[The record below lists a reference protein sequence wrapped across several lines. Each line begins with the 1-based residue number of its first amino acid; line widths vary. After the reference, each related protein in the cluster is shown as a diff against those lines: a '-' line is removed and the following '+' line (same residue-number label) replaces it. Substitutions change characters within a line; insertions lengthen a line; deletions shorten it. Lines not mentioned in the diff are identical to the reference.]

1 MNLKAKRF
9 LIVILIL
16 GGVILGVYFSQ
27 FKPSRQ
33 NEYKIEG
40 LIQKAEKAVSLEE
53 FDKAILYYQKI
64 IYNYPDSEQAPK
76 SYLAIAKIY
85 KEQGKLLEAKNAYNR
100 IIELYSGS
108 QVIGVAQHKLWD
120 LNVKII
126 TSPIETPNSIIY
138 EVKAGDT
145 LAKIAKKFNTTIDL
159 IRLSNNLES
168 DIIHPGQRL
177 KVSNVDFTIIVDIS
191 QNILTLVQ
199 ADEVIKVYPVST
211 GVDGSTPIGTFE
223 ITNKL
228 IEPVWHRP
236 GAIVPSGSPENI
248 LGSRWMGI
256 SKPGYG
262 IHGTIEP
269 ETIGEH
275 ITRGCVRMR
284 NSDVEELF
292 TLVTIGTKVTIMD

>member
-16 GGVILGVYFSQ
+16 GGVALGVYFSQ
-27 FKPSRQ
+27 FKPPRQ
-33 NEYKIEG
+33 DEYKIEI

-53 FDKAILYYQKI
+53 FNKAILYYQKI
-64 IYNYPDSEQAPK
+64 ISNYPDSEQAPK

-108 QVIGVAQHKLWD
+108 QAIGVAQHKLWD
-120 LNVKII
+120 LNIKII
-126 TSPIETPNSIIY
+126 TSPIETANTIIY
-138 EVKAGDT
+138 EVKTGDT

-159 IRLSNNLES
+159 IMLSNNLES

-177 KVSNVDFTIIVDIS
+177 KVNNVDFTIIVDIS
-191 QNILTLVQ
+191 QNILTLLQ

-211 GVDGSTPIGTFE
+211 GLNSSTPIGTFE
-223 ITNKL
+223 ITSRL
-228 IEPVWHRP
+228 IEPVWHRA

-275 ITRGCVRMR
+275 ITQGCVRMH

-292 TLVTIGTKVTIMD
+292 TLITIGTNVIIMD